1 MCFKTIL
8 YKTIIFLKRMDINNN
23 VETYKVEQKYVLKDG
38 TIKTCWVNKK
48 KYPRKTKIYSDEEKQ
63 IVIDEYKIIKN
74 YTITSRTLSQKK
86 VLQIS
91 PYQVTKI
98 IKEYEKNIAERVG
111 DLQNTEVESHE
122 DV

>member
-1 MCFKTIL
+1 MG
-8 YKTIIFLKRMDINNN
+8 DNNN
-23 VETYKVEQKYVLKDG
+23 DEFETYKVEQKYVLKDG
-38 TIKTCWVNKK
+38 TIKTCWVTQKRR
-48 KYPRKTKIYSDEEKQ
+48 PRKKPMYSEADKQ

-74 YTITSRTLSQKK
+74 FTITSRILSQKK

>member
-1 MCFKTIL
+1 
-8 YKTIIFLKRMDINNN
+8 MDINNN

-98 IKEYEKNIAERVG
+98 IKEYEKNIAERLG

-122 DV
+122 EV